1 MYLKRLDLYGFKSF
15 ASRTSFDF
23 GQGITAIVGPNG
35 SGKSN
40 IADAL
45 RWVLGEQSNKLI
57 RAKKMEDVIYTGS
70 SKRSRSDRV
79 EVTLTLDNSD
89 GWLPI
94 DDDEVSIRRRGSRS
108 GDSVYYLNGK
118 QAKLRDIHILLAT
131 ASVSQNS
138 YAIIGQGLVESVLSL
153 RPEDRREMIEE
164 AADIQRYRLKIEE
177 AEDRLKSTHENV
189 QRVKLLIKEIAP
201 RLQQLERQASRAGE
215 HARLSLRLRQSLQ
228 AHYEGRWR
236 HAQESLTVAR
246 AGHDQ
251 AQAEF
256 TQSRVNLETLQR
268 ELDGLTKQL
277 DESRQAAAAARQDQ
291 ERLSEAVR
299 EIERRLAVATER
311 RTILQARRDELTAEL
326 AAAEEERERA
336 ATVVT
341 SEDSERERLAAEVEA
356 ARKVVAE
363 RQGEL
368 TAAEQ
373 ELRESHVQAADV
385 DAKAHRMQAAAAEMK
400 VRINRLVEAGAA
412 LGKEASGLHTRRKS
426 LVTQMADL
434 VRVLRSLRTQDAQF
448 LAENSET
455 GARRETLE
463 AQVRELRNELGELEA
478 AQYSRR
484 GKLEGLEARLEVLR
498 EAQKQAGAEPDEE
511 VAIQGAIGTI
521 FDGLRVPRGLEDA
534 IAAVLQDHL
543 EGFVFERQTDA
554 IGAIEDHVAQN
565 GARALAIPIDAV
577 KQVYPLTLLKEKGV
591 LGVAANLV
599 KYPARYEKVMNTL
612 LGRVIVVQDIETAE
626 RLLKRR
632 LGTIVTVD
640 GVVFDQSG
648 VISGGRLVEARGFV
662 IEFERDVEALPKE
675 IERINK
681 AVATTEAEAAAVREK
696 LRSAEAALSAL
707 SGEGDQ
713 TLDKRVQLQDSV
725 AARQEKLAQLR
736 GEMRS
741 LMATV
746 ANARTQQDSYR
757 DQAATLEEERQ
768 SLIEEAKEA
777 ALTAKALG
785 RADAIFADRR
795 KALNKSADEAADAL
809 GRVDAELRSLKVQR
823 ENAEAA
829 LARIEAQASA
839 KGVQLQG
846 IEMELVTLEES
857 IARDEK
863 ELKGEQAELEKVLEG
878 VPGQEGTHHL
888 EARERDLHSQVLS
901 GQSRLFEAE
910 RRTLETEAEVRKWET
925 EAETLKVRIGEDGLV
940 LTKDGEVRPDNAAA
954 DVQLPAWL
962 TEAEGEEEG
971 KGQRPP
977 LAGGQDVE
985 PDALAREIEGLRSQ
999 IRQLGPV
1006 NVEAL
1011 GDYESLRER
1020 HDFLAGQVEDL
1031 QGAEESLKRA
1041 IKELTA
1047 LMRRKLETTFE
1058 AVAKGFESYFKTFF
1072 GGGHARLRLTDPKHP
1087 MESGVDIEARPP
1099 GKRTKSLSQLS
1110 GGEKALTSV
1119 SLLFALLQANPSP
1132 FCVLDEVD
1140 AMLDEA
1146 NVDRF
1151 ASAIHDISQRTQFI
1165 VITHNRRT
1173 IEVSDSIYG
1182 ISMAPDAASRVLS
1195 MRLGDVP
1202 LDAVEQPGSQN

>member
-15 ASRTSFDF
+15 ASRTNFDF

-70 SKRSRSDRV
+70 SKRARSDKV

-94 DDDEVSIRRRGSRS
+94 DDEEVSIKRRGSRS

-201 RLQQLERQASRAGE
+201 RLQQLERQATRAGE

-228 AHYEGRWR
+228 AHYEERWR

-268 ELDGLTKQL
+268 ELDDLTKQL
-277 DESRQAAAAARQDQ
+277 DDSRQAAAAARQDQ

-400 VRINRLVEAGAA
+400 VRINRLREAGAA
-412 LGKEASGLHTRRKS
+412 LGKEAYGLDTRRKS
-426 LVTQMADL
+426 LATQMADL

-463 AQVRELRNELGELEA
+463 AEVRTLRNELGELEA
-478 AQYSRR
+478 AQYARR
-484 GKLEGLEARLEVLR
+484 GKLEGMEARLEVLR
-498 EAQKQAGAEPDEE
+498 EAQKQAGAEPAEE
-511 VAIQGAIGTI
+511 VTIQGAIGTI

-565 GARALAIPIDAV
+565 GSRALAIPIDAV

-681 AVATTEAEAAAVREK
+681 AVATAEAETTAVREK

-746 ANARTQQDSYR
+746 ANARTQQASYD

-768 SLIEEAKEA
+768 GLLEEAKEA
-777 ALTAKALG
+777 AATAKTLG
-785 RADAIFADRR
+785 RADEIFADRR
-795 KALNKSADEAADAL
+795 KALNSSVDEAVEAL

-863 ELKGEQAELEKVLEG
+863 ELKGEQAELEKLLEG
-878 VPGQEGTHHL
+878 LPGQEGTHHL

-925 EAETLKVRIGEDGLV
+925 ETETLKERIAEDGLV
-940 LTKDGEVRPDNAAA
+940 LSKDGEVRPDNAAT

-1020 HDFLAGQVEDL
+1020 HDFLAGQVADL

-1047 LMRRKLETTFE
+1047 LMRRKLEMTFE
-1058 AVAKGFESYFKTFF
+1058 EVAKGFESYFKTFF

-1087 MESGVDIEARPP
+1087 MDSGVDIEARPP

-1146 NVDRF
+1146 NVGRF

-1195 MRLGDVP
+1195 MRLADVP

>member
-1 MYLKRLDLYGFKSF
+1 VYLKRLDLYGFKSF
-15 ASRTSFDF
+15 ASRTTFDF

-40 IADAL
+40 IADAM
-45 RWVLGEQSNKLI
+45 RWVLGGHSNKLI
-57 RAKKMEDVIYTGS
+57 RAKKMEDVIYSGS
-70 SKRSRSDRV
+70 SKRSRADKA

-94 DDDEVSIRRRGSRS
+94 DDEEVSITRRGSRS
-108 GDSVYYLNGK
+108 GDSDYYLNGK
-118 QAKLRDIHILLAT
+118 KAKLRDIHVLLAT
-131 ASVSQNS
+131 ASVSQSS

-153 RPEDRREMIEE
+153 RPEEHREMIEE

-177 AEDRLKSTHENV
+177 AEDRLKSAHENI
-189 QRVKLLIKEIAP
+189 QRVKLLVKEIAP
-201 RLQQLERQASRAGE
+201 RLQQLERQATRAGE

-228 AHYEGRWR
+228 AHYEQRWR
-236 HAQESLTVAR
+236 HAQESLVVAR

-256 TQSRVNLETLQR
+256 TQSRVGLETLQR
-268 ELDGLTKQL
+268 ELDDLTKQL
-277 DESRQAAAAARQDQ
+277 DESRRAAAAAFEDK
-291 ERLSEAVR
+291 ERLSEAVL
-299 EIERRLAVATER
+299 EIERRWAVATER
-311 RTILQARRDELTAEL
+311 RTILQTRQEELSEEL
-326 AAAEEERERA
+326 AAAEAERERA
-336 ATVVT
+336 TTVVT
-341 SEDSERERLAAEVEA
+341 SEDSERERLEEEVEA

-385 DAKAHRMQAAAAEMK
+385 DAKAHRLQTAAAEMK
-400 VRINRLVEAGAA
+400 VRINRLAEAGTA
-412 LGKEASGLHTRRKS
+412 LGKEASSFDTRRKS
-426 LVTQMADL
+426 LVTQMAEL
-434 VRVLRSLRTQDAQF
+434 VRVLRSLRTQDVQF

-455 GARRETLE
+455 GARREKLE
-463 AQVRELRNELGELEA
+463 ADVRELREELAEA
-478 AQYSRR
+478 EEAQHGRR
-484 GKLEGLEARLEVLR
+484 GKLEGLEARLEVLS
-498 EAQKQAGAEPDEE
+498 EAKKQAAAEPTEE
-511 VAIQGAIGTI
+511 VAIEGAVGTI

-534 IAAVLQDHL
+534 IAAVLQEHL
-543 EGFVFERQTDA
+543 DAFVFERQVDA
-554 IGAIEDHVAQN
+554 IAAIEDLVAQN

-599 KYPARYEKVMNTL
+599 KYPPRYEKVMNTL
-612 LGRVIVVQDIETAE
+612 LGRVIIVQDIETAE

-648 VISGGRLVEARGFV
+648 VISGGRHVEARGFV
-662 IEFERDVEALPKE
+662 IEYERDVAALPKE
-675 IERINK
+675 IERITK
-681 AVATTEAEAAAVREK
+681 TIETTEAETEGIREK

-707 SGEGDQ
+707 SGEVDQ
-713 TLDKRVQLQDSV
+713 TLGKRVQLQDSV
-725 AARQEKLAQLR
+725 AGRQEKLAQLR

-746 ANARTQQDSYR
+746 VNAREQQASYR

-768 SLIEEAKEA
+768 GLIEEAKEA
-777 ALTAKALG
+777 AATAKTLG

-795 KALNKSADEAADAL
+795 KTLNKSVNEAADAL

-829 LARIEAQASA
+829 LARVEAQASA
-839 KGVQLQG
+839 KGVQLRG
-846 IEMELVTLEES
+846 IEMELTTLNES

-863 ELKGEQAELEKVLEG
+863 ELEGARAELEKMLEG
-878 VPGQEGTHHL
+878 IPGQEGTHHL

-901 GQSRLFEAE
+901 SQSRLFDAE
-910 RRTLETEAEVRKWET
+910 RRTLGTEAEVRKWET
-925 EAETLKVRIGEDGLV
+925 EAEVLRTRIAEDGLV
-940 LTKDGEVRPDNAAA
+940 LTKGGDVRPEKATA

-962 TEAEGEEEG
+962 AEAEGGEEG

-977 LAGGQDVE
+977 LAGGQHVE

-999 IRQLGPV
+999 IRALGPV

-1031 QGAEESLKRA
+1031 RGAEESLKRA
-1041 IKELTA
+1041 ITELTA
-1047 LMRRKLETTFE
+1047 LMRRKLEATFE
-1058 AVAKGFESYFKTFF
+1058 EVAKGFESYFKMFF

-1087 MESGVDIEARPP
+1087 MDSGVDIEARPP

-1110 GGEKALTSV
+1110 GGERALTSV

-1151 ASAIHDISQRTQFI
+1151 ASAIHDIAQRTQFI

-1202 LDAVEQPGSQN
+1202 LDAVKQPGSQN

>member
-15 ASRTSFDF
+15 ASRTTFDF

-45 RWVLGEQSNKLI
+45 RWVLGGQSNKLI
-57 RAKKMEDVIYTGS
+57 RAKKMEDVIFTGS
-70 SKRSRSDRV
+70 SKRSRAEKA

-94 DDDEVSIRRRGSRS
+94 DSEEVSIRRRGSRS
-108 GDSVYYLNGK
+108 GDSDYYLNGK
-118 QAKLRDIHILLAT
+118 KAKLRDIHLLMAT

-138 YAIIGQGLVESVLSL
+138 YAIIGQGLVESVLNL
-153 RPEDRREMIEE
+153 RPEERREMIEE

-177 AEDRLKSTHENV
+177 AENRLKSAHENI

-201 RLQQLERQASRAGE
+201 RLQQLERQASRAGDY
-215 HARLSLRLRQSLQ
+215 ARLSQQLRQSLQ
-228 AHYEGRWR
+228 THYEQRWR
-236 HAQESLTVAR
+236 HAEESLTVAR
-246 AGHDQ
+246 AGNDQ

-256 TQSRVNLETLQR
+256 TQSRVGLETLQK
-268 ELDGLTKQL
+268 ELDDLTKQL
-277 DESRQAAAAARQDQ
+277 DVSRTLAAAALEEK
-291 ERLSEAVR
+291 ERLSEAVL
-299 EIERRLAVATER
+299 EVERRQAVATER
-311 RTILQARRDELTAEL
+311 RTILQARQEELGEELTA
-326 AAAEEERERA
+326 AEAERERA
-336 ATVVT
+336 TTFVT
-341 SEDSERERLAAEVEA
+341 SEDSERERLEQGVAE
-356 ARKVVAE
+356 ARKVLAE
-363 RQGEL
+363 KQGEL
-368 TAAEQ
+368 TTAEQ

-385 DAKAHRMQAAAAEMK
+385 DAKAHRLQAAAAEMK
-400 VRINRLVEAGAA
+400 VRINRLSDAGRA
-412 LGKEASGLHTRRKS
+412 LGKEASSLDTRRKS
-426 LVTQMADL
+426 LVTQMAEL
-434 VRVLRSLRTQDAQF
+434 VRVLRSLRTQDEQF

-455 GARRETLE
+455 GARRQKLETEVRGLRE
-463 AQVRELRNELGELEA
+463 SLAAVETAQNG
-478 AQYSRR
+478 RR
-484 GKLEGLEARLEVLR
+484 GKLEGLEARLTVLS
-498 EAQKQAGAEPDEE
+498 EAQKQAAAEPTEE
-511 VAIQGAIGTI
+511 VIIEGAVGTI

-534 IAAVLQDHL
+534 IAAVLQEHL
-543 EGFVFERQTDA
+543 EAFVFERQVDA
-554 IGAIEDHVAQN
+554 IAAIEGVMAQN
-565 GARALAIPIDAV
+565 GPRALTIPIDAV
-577 KQVYPLTLLKEKGV
+577 KQIYPLTLLKEKGV

-599 KYPARYEKVMNTL
+599 KFPARYEKVMNTL
-612 LGRVIVVQDIETAE
+612 LGRVIVVQNIETAE

-648 VISGGRLVEARGFV
+648 VISGGRHVEARGFV
-662 IEFERDVEALPKE
+662 IEFERDVAALPKE
-675 IERINK
+675 IERITK
-681 AVATTEAEAAAVREK
+681 TIETAEAEAEGIREK
-696 LRSAEAALSAL
+696 LQSAEGALSVL

-746 ANARTQQDSYR
+746 ANARAQQASYR
-757 DQAATLEEERQ
+757 DQAGTLEEERE
-768 SLIEEAKEA
+768 SLIVEAKEA
-777 ALTAKALG
+777 AATAKTLD
-785 RADAIFADRR
+785 RADAMFADRR
-795 KALNKSADEAADAL
+795 KAFDKSVNEAADGL

-829 LARIEAQASA
+829 LARVEAQASA
-839 KGVQLQG
+839 KGVQLRG
-846 IEMELVTLEES
+846 IEMEVSTLDES
-857 IARDEK
+857 IGRDEK
-863 ELKGEQAELEKVLEG
+863 VLKSSRAELEKVMEG
-878 VPGQEGTHHL
+878 IPGQEGTHHL

-901 GQSRLFEAE
+901 SQSHLFDAE
-910 RRTLETEAEVRKWET
+910 RRTLEAEAEVRKWET
-925 EAETLKVRIGEDGLV
+925 ETEVLRTRITEDGLV
-940 LTKDGEVRPDNAAA
+940 LTKDGEVRPDKATAELK
-954 DVQLPAWL
+954 LPSWL
-962 TEAEGEEEG
+962 AEAEGGDQGESR
-971 KGQRPP
+971 RPP
-977 LAGGQDVE
+977 LAGGQHVD
-985 PDALAREIEGLRSQ
+985 PDSLAREIDGLRSQ
-999 IRQLGPV
+999 IRALGPV

-1031 QGAEESLKRA
+1031 KGAEESLRRA

-1047 LMRRKLETTFE
+1047 LMRRKLESTFKE
-1058 AVAKGFESYFKTFF
+1058 VAKGFESNFKMFF
-1072 GGGHARLRLTDPKHP
+1072 GGGHAKLRLSDPRHP
-1087 MESGVDIEARPP
+1087 MDSGVDIEARPP

-1140 AMLDEA
+1140 AMLDDA

-1151 ASAIHDISQRTQFI
+1151 AAAIHDIAQRTQFI

-1195 MRLGDVP
+1195 MRLADVP
-1202 LDAVEQPGSQN
+1202 LDAVKQTGAQN

>member
-15 ASRTSFDF
+15 ASRTTFDF

-45 RWVLGEQSNKLI
+45 RWVLGGQSNKLI
-57 RAKKMEDVIYTGS
+57 RAKKMEDVIFTGS
-70 SKRSRSDRV
+70 SKRSRADKA

-94 DDDEVSIRRRGSRS
+94 DDEEVSIKRRGSRS
-108 GDSVYYLNGK
+108 GDSDYYLNGK
-118 QAKLRDIHILLAT
+118 KAKLRDIHALLAT
-131 ASVSQNS
+131 ASVNQSS

-153 RPEDRREMIEE
+153 RPEERREMIEE

-177 AEDRLKSTHENV
+177 AEDRLKSTHENI
-189 QRVKLLIKEIAP
+189 QRVKLLVKEIAP

-215 HARLSLRLRQSLQ
+215 HAQLSMRLTQSLQ
-228 AHYEGRWR
+228 AHYEQRWR

-256 TQSRVNLETLQR
+256 TQSRVGLETLQR
-268 ELDGLTKQL
+268 ELDDLTKQL
-277 DESRQAAAAARQDQ
+277 DESRTAAAAALQDK
-291 ERLSEAVR
+291 ERLSEAVL
-299 EIERRLAVATER
+299 EVERRQAVATER
-311 RTILQARRDELTAEL
+311 RAILQTRREELGEEL
-326 AAAEEERERA
+326 AAAEIERERA
-336 ATVVT
+336 TTIVT
-341 SEDSERERLAAEVEA
+341 SEDSERERLDREVEA
-356 ARKVVAE
+356 ARKVLAE

-368 TAAEQ
+368 TTAEQ
-373 ELRESHVQAADV
+373 ELREAHVQAADV
-385 DAKAHRMQAAAAEMK
+385 DAKAHRLQAAAAEMK
-400 VRINRLVEAGAA
+400 VRINRLAEAGAA
-412 LGKEASGLHTRRKS
+412 LGKEASGLDTRRKS
-426 LVTQMADL
+426 LVTQMAEL
-434 VRVLRSLRTQDAQF
+434 VRVVRSLRTQDVLF

-455 GARRETLE
+455 GARRQKLE
-463 AQVRELRNELGELEA
+463 ADVRELREGLAEVETEQHG
-478 AQYSRR
+478 RR
-484 GKLEGLEARLEVLR
+484 GKLEGLEARLAVLS
-498 EAQKQAGAEPDEE
+498 EAQKQAAVEPTEE
-511 VAIQGAIGTI
+511 VAIEGAVGTI

-534 IAAVLQDHL
+534 IAAVLQEHL
-543 EGFVFERQTDA
+543 EAFVFERQVDA
-554 IGAIEDHVAQN
+554 IAAIEDLVAQN

-577 KQVYPLTLLKEKGV
+577 KHVYPLTLLKEKGV

-599 KYPARYEKVMNTL
+599 KFPPSYEKVMNTL
-612 LGRVIVVQDIETAE
+612 LGRVIVVQDVETAE

-648 VISGGRLVEARGFV
+648 VISGGRQVEARGFV
-662 IEFERDVEALPKE
+662 IEYERDVAALPKE
-675 IERINK
+675 IERITK
-681 AVATTEAEAAAVREK
+681 TIETTEAEAEGIREK
-696 LRSAEAALSAL
+696 MRSAEAALSAL
-707 SGEGDQ
+707 SGEVDQ
-713 TLDKRVQLQDSV
+713 TLDRRVQLQDSV

-746 ANARTQQDSYR
+746 ANAREQQASYGG
-757 DQAATLEEERQ
+757 QAATLEEERQ
-768 SLIEEAKEA
+768 GLIAEAKEA
-777 ALTAKALG
+777 VATAKTLG

-795 KALNKSADEAADAL
+795 KALNKSVNEAADAL

-829 LARIEAQASA
+829 LARVEAQASA
-839 KGVQLQG
+839 KGVQLRG
-846 IEMELVTLEES
+846 IEMELTTLNES
-857 IARDEK
+857 IGRDEK
-863 ELKGEQAELEKVLEG
+863 ELGGARAELEKVLEG
-878 VPGQEGTHHL
+878 IPGREGTHHL

-901 GQSRLFEAE
+901 SQSRLFDAE
-910 RRTLETEAEVRKWET
+910 RLTLETEADVRKWET
-925 EAETLKVRIGEDGLV
+925 EAEVLRARITEDGLV
-940 LTKDGEVRPDNAAA
+940 LTKDGDVKPDKATA
-954 DVQLPAWL
+954 DLQLPSWL
-962 TEAEGEEEG
+962 TEAEGGDER
-971 KGQRPP
+971 KGERPP
-977 LAGGQDVE
+977 LAGGQHVE
-985 PDALAREIEGLRSQ
+985 PDALAKEIEGLRSQ
-999 IRQLGPV
+999 IRALGPV

-1031 QGAEESLKRA
+1031 RGAEESLKRA
-1041 IKELTA
+1041 IRELTA
-1047 LMRRKLETTFE
+1047 LMRRKLEATFKE
-1058 AVAKGFESYFKTFF
+1058 VAKGFESYFKMFF
-1072 GGGHARLRLTDPKHP
+1072 GGGHAKLRLSDPKHP
-1087 MESGVDIEARPP
+1087 MDSGVDIEARPP

-1140 AMLDEA
+1140 AMLDDA

-1151 ASAIHDISQRTQFI
+1151 ASAIRDISQRTQFI

-1202 LDAVEQPGSQN
+1202 LDAVKQPGSQN

>member
-15 ASRTSFDF
+15 ASRTTFDF

-45 RWVLGEQSNKLI
+45 RWVLGGQSNKLI
-57 RAKKMEDVIYTGS
+57 RAKKMEDVIFTGS
-70 SKRSRSDRV
+70 SKRSRSDKA

-94 DDDEVSIRRRGSRS
+94 DSEEVSIRRRGSRS
-108 GDSVYYLNGK
+108 GDSDYYLNGK
-118 QAKLRDIHILLAT
+118 KAKLRDIHVLLAT
-131 ASVSQNS
+131 ASVSQSS

-153 RPEDRREMIEE
+153 RPEERREMIEE
-164 AADIQRYRLKIEE
+164 AADIQRYRLKIGE
-177 AEDRLKSTHENV
+177 AEDRLKSAHENI

-201 RLQQLERQASRAGE
+201 RLQQLERQATRAEE
-215 HARLSLRLRQSLQ
+215 HARLSLRLSQSLQ
-228 AHYEGRWR
+228 VHYEQRWR
-236 HAQESLTVAR
+236 HAEESLTVAR

-256 TQSRVNLETLQR
+256 TQSRVGLETLQK
-268 ELDGLTKQL
+268 ELDDLTKQL
-277 DESRQAAAAARQDQ
+277 DESRKAASAALQDK
-291 ERLSEAVR
+291 ERLSEAVLEVESR
-299 EIERRLAVATER
+299 QTIAIER
-311 RTILQARRDELTAEL
+311 RTILQARQEELGEEL
-326 AAAEEERERA
+326 AGAEAERERA
-336 ATVVT
+336 TTFVA
-341 SEDSERERLAAEVEA
+341 SEDSERERLEREVAA
-356 ARKVVAE
+356 ARKVLAE

-368 TAAEQ
+368 TTAEQ
-373 ELRESHVQAADV
+373 ELRDSHVQAADV
-385 DAKAHRMQAAAAEMK
+385 DAKAHRLQAAAAEMK
-400 VRINRLVEAGAA
+400 VRINRLAEAGRA
-412 LGKEASGLHTRRKS
+412 LGKEASGLDTRRKS
-426 LVTQMADL
+426 LVTQMGEL

-455 GARRETLE
+455 GARRQKLD
-463 AQVRELRNELGELEA
+463 AGVRELREALAEVEA
-478 AQYSRR
+478 AQHARR
-484 GKLEGLEARLEVLR
+484 GKLEGLEARLAVLSA
-498 EAQKQAGAEPDEE
+498 AQKQAAAEPTEE
-511 VAIQGAIGTI
+511 VMIEGAVGTI

-534 IAAVLQDHL
+534 IAAVLQEHL
-543 EGFVFERQTDA
+543 EAFVFERQADA
-554 IGAIEDHVAQN
+554 IAAIEGLMAQN
-565 GARALAIPIDAV
+565 GARALTIPIDAV

-599 KYPARYEKVMNTL
+599 KFPARYEKVMNTL
-612 LGRVIVVQDIETAE
+612 LGRVIVVQDIPTAE

-648 VISGGRLVEARGFV
+648 VISGGRHVEARGLV
-662 IEFERDVEALPKE
+662 IEYERDVAALPKE
-675 IERINK
+675 IERITK
-681 AVATTEAEAAAVREK
+681 TVETTEAEAEGIREK
-696 LRSAEAALSAL
+696 LRAAEGALTEL
-707 SGEGDQ
+707 SSEGDQ

-725 AARQEKLAQLR
+725 AGRQEKLAQLR

-746 ANARTQQDSYR
+746 ANAREQQASYR
-757 DQAATLEEERQ
+757 AQAETLEEERQ
-768 SLIEEAKEA
+768 ALIDEAKEA
-777 ALTAKALG
+777 AATAKTLG

-795 KALNKSADEAADAL
+795 KAFNKNVNEAADAL
-809 GRVDAELRSLKVQR
+809 GHVDAELRSLRMQR

-829 LARIEAQASA
+829 LARVEAQASA
-839 KGVQLQG
+839 KGVQLSG
-846 IEMELVTLEES
+846 IEMEVSTLDES

-863 ELKGEQAELEKVLEG
+863 ELKSARAELEKLLEG
-878 VPGQEGTHHL
+878 LPSREGTHHL
-888 EARERDLHSQVLS
+888 EARERDLNSQVLS
-901 GQSRLFEAE
+901 SQSRLFDAE
-910 RRTLETEAEVRKWET
+910 RRTLEAEAEVRKWET
-925 EAETLKVRIGEDGLV
+925 ETEVLRTRIAEDGLV
-940 LTKDGEVRPDNAAA
+940 LTKDGEVRPDKATA
-954 DVQLPAWL
+954 DVQLPSWMA
-962 TEAEGEEEG
+962 EAEGEDTGEG
-971 KGQRPP
+971 RRPP
-977 LAGGQDVE
+977 LAGGQHVE
-985 PDALAREIEGLRSQ
+985 PDALAKEIEGLRSQ
-999 IRQLGPV
+999 IRALGPV

-1031 QGAEESLKRA
+1031 AGAEQSLKRA
-1041 IKELTA
+1041 ITELTA
-1047 LMRRKLETTFE
+1047 LMQRKLETTFKE
-1058 AVAKGFESYFKTFF
+1058 VAKGFESYFKMFF

-1087 MESGVDIEARPP
+1087 MDSGVDIEARPP

-1195 MRLGDVP
+1195 MRLADVP
-1202 LDAVEQPGSQN
+1202 VEAVKKPGSQN

>member
-15 ASRTSFDF
+15 ASRTTFDF

-45 RWVLGEQSNKLI
+45 RWVLGGHSNKLI
-57 RAKKMEDVIYTGS
+57 RAKKMEDVIYAGS
-70 SKRSRSDRV
+70 SKRSRADKA

-94 DDDEVSIRRRGSRS
+94 DEEEVSIKRRGSRS
-108 GDSVYYLNGK
+108 GDSDYYLNGK
-118 QAKLRDIHILLAT
+118 KAKLRDIHVLLAT

-153 RPEDRREMIEE
+153 RPEERREMIEE

-177 AEDRLKSTHENV
+177 AEDRLKSAHENI
-189 QRVKLLIKEIAP
+189 QRVKLLVKEIAP
-201 RLQQLERQASRAGE
+201 RLQQLERQATRAGE

-228 AHYEGRWR
+228 AHYEQRWR

-256 TQSRVNLETLQR
+256 TQSRVGLETLQR
-268 ELDGLTKQL
+268 ELDDLTKQL
-277 DESRQAAAAARQDQ
+277 DESRRAAADALQDK
-291 ERLSEAVR
+291 ERLSEAVLD
-299 EIERRLAVATER
+299 IERRRAVATER
-311 RTILQARRDELTAEL
+311 RTILQTRQEELSEEL
-326 AAAEEERERA
+326 VAAEAERER
-336 ATVVT
+336 TTTIVT
-341 SEDSERERLAAEVEA
+341 SEDSERERLEREVEA

-373 ELRESHVQAADV
+373 ELRDSHVQAADV
-385 DAKAHRMQAAAAEMK
+385 DAKAHRLQTAAAEMK
-400 VRINRLVEAGAA
+400 VRINRLAEAGAA
-412 LGKEASGLHTRRKS
+412 LGKEASGLNKRRKS

-434 VRVLRSLRTQDAQF
+434 VRVLRSLRTQDVQF

-455 GARRETLE
+455 GARREKLD
-463 AQVRELRNELGELEA
+463 ANVRELRKELAEIEG
-478 AQYSRR
+478 AQHGRR
-484 GKLEGLEARLEVLR
+484 GKLEGLEARLEVLT
-498 EAQKQAGAEPDEE
+498 EAKKQAAAEPTEE
-511 VAIQGAIGTI
+511 VAIEGAVGTI

-534 IAAVLQDHL
+534 IAAVLQEHL
-543 EGFVFERQTDA
+543 EAFVFERQVDA
-554 IGAIEDHVAQN
+554 IAAIEDLMAQN

-599 KYPARYEKVMNTL
+599 KFPPRYEKVMNTL

-648 VISGGRLVEARGFV
+648 VISGGRHVEARGFV
-662 IEFERDVEALPKE
+662 IEYERDVAALPKE
-675 IERINK
+675 IERITK
-681 AVATTEAEAAAVREK
+681 TIETTEAEAEGIREK
-696 LRSAEAALSAL
+696 LRSAEVALSAL
-707 SGEGDQ
+707 SGEVDQ

-725 AARQEKLAQLR
+725 AGRQEKLAQLR

-746 ANARTQQDSYR
+746 VNAREQQASYR
-757 DQAATLEEERQ
+757 AQAATLEEERQ
-768 SLIEEAKEA
+768 GLIEEAKEA
-777 ALTAKALG
+777 SATAKTLG

-795 KALNKSADEAADAL
+795 KALNKSVNEAADVL

-829 LARIEAQASA
+829 LARVEAQASA
-839 KGVQLQG
+839 KGVQLRG
-846 IEMELVTLEES
+846 IEMELSTLNES

-863 ELKGEQAELEKVLEG
+863 ELKGARGELEKVLEG
-878 VPGQEGTHHL
+878 IPGQEGTRHL

-901 GQSRLFEAE
+901 SQSRLFDAE

-925 EAETLKVRIGEDGLV
+925 EVETLRTRIAEDGLV
-940 LTKDGEVRPDNAAA
+940 LTKDGDVRPDKATA
-954 DVQLPAWL
+954 DVQLPSWL
-962 TEAEGEEEG
+962 AEDEGGDEG

-977 LAGGQDVE
+977 LAGGQRVE

-999 IRQLGPV
+999 IRALGPV

-1031 QGAEESLKRA
+1031 RGAEESLKRA
-1041 IKELTA
+1041 ISELTA
-1047 LMRRKLETTFE
+1047 LMRRKLEATFE
-1058 AVAKGFESYFKTFF
+1058 EVAKGFESYFKMFF

-1087 MESGVDIEARPP
+1087 MDSGVDIEARPP

-1151 ASAIHDISQRTQFI
+1151 ATAIHDIAQRTQFI

-1202 LDAVEQPGSQN
+1202 LDAIKQPGSQN

>member
-15 ASRTSFDF
+15 ASRTTFDF

-45 RWVLGEQSNKLI
+45 RWVLGGQSNKLI
-57 RAKKMEDVIYTGS
+57 RAKKMEDVIFTGS
-70 SKRSRSDRV
+70 SKRSRAEKA

-94 DDDEVSIRRRGSRS
+94 DSEEVSIRRRGSRS
-108 GDSVYYLNGK
+108 GDSDYYLNGK
-118 QAKLRDIHILLAT
+118 KVKLRDIHLLMAT

-138 YAIIGQGLVESVLSL
+138 YAIIGQGLVESVLNL
-153 RPEDRREMIEE
+153 RPEERREMIEE
-164 AADIQRYRLKIEE
+164 AADIQRYRLKIQE
-177 AEDRLKSTHENV
+177 AEDRLKSTHENIE
-189 QRVKLLIKEIAP
+189 RVKLLVKEIAP
-201 RLQQLERQASRAGE
+201 RLQQLERQATRAGE
-215 HARLSLRLRQSLQ
+215 HASLSLRLSQSLQ
-228 AHYEGRWR
+228 AHYEQRWS
-236 HAQESLTVAR
+236 HAEESLTVAR

-268 ELDGLTKQL
+268 ELDDLTKQL
-277 DESRQAAAAARQDQ
+277 DESRTAAAAALEDK
-291 ERLSEAVR
+291 ERLSEAVL
-299 EIERRLAVATER
+299 EVERRQAVAIER
-311 RTILQARRDELTAEL
+311 RTILQTRQEELGEEL
-326 AAAEEERERA
+326 AAVEAERERA
-336 ATVVT
+336 TTVVT
-341 SEDSERERLAAEVEA
+341 SEDSERERLEREVEA
-356 ARKVVAE
+356 ARKDLAE

-368 TAAEQ
+368 TGAEK

-385 DAKAHRMQAAAAEMK
+385 DAKAHRLQTAAAEMK
-400 VRINRLVEAGAA
+400 VRINRLGEAGRA
-412 LGKEASGLHTRRKS
+412 LGKEVSSLDTRRKS
-426 LVTQMADL
+426 LVTQMAEL
-434 VRVLRSLRTQDAQF
+434 VRVLRSLRAQDVQF

-455 GARRETLE
+455 GARRQKLE
-463 AQVRELRNELGELEA
+463 AEVRELREGLAEVET
-478 AQYSRR
+478 AQHGRR
-484 GKLEGLEARLEVLR
+484 GKLEGLEARLTVLS
-498 EAQKQAGAEPDEE
+498 EAQKQAAAEPTEE
-511 VAIQGAIGTI
+511 VIIQGAVGTI

-534 IAAVLQDHL
+534 IAAVLQEHL
-543 EGFVFERQTDA
+543 EAFVFERQADA
-554 IGAIEDHVAQN
+554 IAAIEELMARN
-565 GARALAIPIDAV
+565 GPRALTIPIDAV

-599 KYPARYEKVMNTL
+599 KFPPRYEKVMNTL
-612 LGRVIVVQDIETAE
+612 LGRVIVVQDIQTAE

-648 VISGGRLVEARGFV
+648 VISGGRHVEARGFV
-662 IEFERDVEALPKE
+662 IEYERDVAALPKE
-675 IERINK
+675 IERITK
-681 AVATTEAEAAAVREK
+681 TIETTEAEAEGIREK
-696 LRSAEAALSAL
+696 LRSAEGALREL
-707 SGEGDQ
+707 SSESDQ

-746 ANARTQQDSYR
+746 ANALEQQASYR
-757 DQAATLEEERQ
+757 AQAATVEEERQ
-768 SLIEEAKEA
+768 GLIGEANEA
-777 ALTAKALG
+777 AATAKTLD

-795 KALNKSADEAADAL
+795 KALNKKVNEAADAL

-829 LARIEAQASA
+829 LARVEAQASA
-839 KGVQLQG
+839 KGVQLRG
-846 IEMELVTLEES
+846 IEMEVSTLDES
-857 IARDEK
+857 ITRDEN
-863 ELKGEQAELEKVLEG
+863 ELKGARVELEKVLEAI
-878 VPGQEGTHHL
+878 PSQEGTHHL

-901 GQSRLFEAE
+901 SQSRLFDAE
-910 RRTLETEAEVRKWET
+910 RRTLEAEAEVRQWET
-925 EAETLKVRIGEDGLV
+925 ETEVLRTRIAEDGLV
-940 LTKDGEVRPDNAAA
+940 LTKDGDVRPDKAIA
-954 DVQLPAWL
+954 DVQLPSWL
-962 TEAEGEEEG
+962 AEAEGGG
-971 KGQRPP
+971 KGESQRPP
-977 LAGGQDVE
+977 LAGGQHVE
-985 PDALAREIEGLRSQ
+985 PDALAKEIEGLRSQ
-999 IRQLGPV
+999 IRALGPV

-1031 QGAEESLKRA
+1031 RGAEESLKRA

-1047 LMRRKLETTFE
+1047 LMRRKLETTFKE
-1058 AVAKGFESYFKTFF
+1058 VAKGFEANFKMFF
-1072 GGGHARLRLTDPKHP
+1072 GGGHAKLLLTDPKHP
-1087 MESGVDIEARPP
+1087 MDSGVDIEARPP

-1151 ASAIHDISQRTQFI
+1151 ANAIRDISERTQFI

-1182 ISMAPDAASRVLS
+1182 ISMAPDSASRVLS

-1202 LDAVEQPGSQN
+1202 LDAVKQSASQN

>member
-15 ASRTSFDF
+15 ASRTTFDF
-23 GQGITAIVGPNG
+23 GLGITAIVGPNG

-45 RWVLGEQSNKLI
+45 RWVLGGQSNKLI

-70 SKRSRSDRV
+70 SKRARADKV

-89 GWLPI
+89 GWLPT
-94 DDDEVSIRRRGSRS
+94 DDEEVSIKRRGSRS
-108 GDSVYYLNGK
+108 GDSDYYLNGK
-118 QAKLRDIHILLAT
+118 KAKLRDIHVLLAT

-164 AADIQRYRLKIEE
+164 AADIQRYRLKIDE

-201 RLQQLERQASRAGE
+201 RLQQLERQATRAGE
-215 HARLSLRLRQSLQ
+215 HTRLSLRLRQSLQ
-228 AHYEGRWR
+228 AHYEGRWN
-236 HAQESLTVAR
+236 HAQESLTASR

-256 TQSRVNLETLQR
+256 TQSRVLLETLQKDL
-268 ELDGLTKQL
+268 EDLTKQL
-277 DESRQAAAAARQDQ
+277 DESRKAASAAIEDK
-291 ERLSEAVR
+291 ERLTEAVL
-299 EIERRLAVATER
+299 EIERRLAVGTER
-311 RTILQARRDELTAEL
+311 RTILQTRQEELSEELTA
-326 AAAEEERERA
+326 AESERERS
-336 ATVVT
+336 TKVVT
-341 SEDSERERLAAEVEA
+341 SEDSERERLEGEVAA

-368 TAAEQ
+368 TTAEQ
-373 ELRESHVQAADV
+373 ELRESYVQAADV
-385 DAKAHRMQAAAAEMK
+385 DAKAHRLQAAAAEMK
-400 VRINRLVEAGAA
+400 VRIKRLAEAATA
-412 LGKEASGLHTRRKS
+412 LGKEASGLDTRRKS
-426 LVTQMADL
+426 LVAQMAEL
-434 VRVLRSLRTQDAQF
+434 VRVLRSLRTQDVQF

-455 GARRETLE
+455 GARREKL
-463 AQVRELRNELGELEA
+463 AADVRELRDELAQVDA
-478 AQYSRR
+478 AQHGRR
-484 GKLEGLEARLEVLR
+484 GKLEGLEARLEVLTD
-498 EAQKQAGAEPDEE
+498 AQKQARSQPAEE
-511 VAIQGAIGTI
+511 VAIEGAVGTV

-534 IAAVLQDHL
+534 IAAVLQEHL
-543 EGFVFERQTDA
+543 EAFVFERLTDA
-554 IGAIEDHVAQN
+554 IAAIEELVAKD

-577 KQVYPLTLLKEKGV
+577 KQVYPLTLLKEKGI

-599 KYPARYEKVMNTL
+599 KYPPRYEKVMNTL
-612 LGRVIVVQDIETAE
+612 LGRVIVVQDIATAE

-648 VISGGRLVEARGFV
+648 VISGGRYVEARGFV
-662 IEFERDVEALPKE
+662 IEFERDVAAIPKE
-675 IERINK
+675 MERLNK
-681 AVATTEAEAAAVREK
+681 AIETAEAEAEVIREK
-696 LRSAEAALSAL
+696 LRGAETALSAL
-707 SGEGDQ
+707 GGEADQ
-713 TLDKRVQLQDSV
+713 TLGKRVQLQDSV

-746 ANARTQQDSYR
+746 TNARTQQASYQE
-757 DQAATLEEERQ
+757 QAATLEDERQ
-768 SLIEEAKEA
+768 GLIAEATEA
-777 ALTAKALG
+777 AATAKTLG
-785 RADAIFADRR
+785 RADAMFAERR
-795 KALNKSADEAADAL
+795 KTLTGSLEEAADAL
-809 GRVDAELRSLKVQR
+809 GRVDADLRSLKVQS
-823 ENAEAA
+823 ENAKAA
-829 LARIEAQASA
+829 LARVEAQASA
-839 KGVQLQG
+839 KGVQLRG
-846 IEMELVTLEES
+846 IEMELSTLDES

-863 ELKGEQAELEKVLEG
+863 DLGSAHAELEKVLEEI
-878 VPGQEGTHHL
+878 PGQEGTHHL
-888 EARERDLHSQVLS
+888 EARERDLHGQVLS
-901 GQSRLFEAE
+901 GQSRLFDAE
-910 RRTLETEAEVRKWET
+910 RRTLETEAEVRKWEA
-925 EAETLKVRIGEDGLV
+925 EADLLRGRIAEDGLV
-940 LTKDGEVRPDNAAA
+940 LTKDGGVELDKATAVVELPD
-954 DVQLPAWL
+954 WL
-962 TEAEGEEEG
+962 TEAEGGEDGETH
-971 KGQRPP
+971 RPP
-977 LAGGQDVE
+977 LAGGQHVE
-985 PDALAREIEGLRSQ
+985 PDALAKEIEGLRSQ
-999 IRQLGPV
+999 IRALGPV

-1031 QGAEESLKRA
+1031 KGAEESLKRA
-1041 IKELTA
+1041 ITELTA
-1047 LMRRKLETTFE
+1047 LMRRKLEATFE
-1058 AVAKGFESYFKTFF
+1058 EVAKGFESNFKMFF
-1072 GGGHARLRLTDPKHP
+1072 GGGHARLRLSDPKHP
-1087 MESGVDIEARPP
+1087 MDSGVDIEARPP

-1151 ASAIHDISQRTQFI
+1151 ATAIHDIAQRTQFI

-1202 LDAVEQPGSQN
+1202 LDAVKQPGSQN

>member
-1 MYLKRLDLYGFKSF
+1 VYLKRLDLYGFKSF
-15 ASRTSFDF
+15 ASRTTFDF

-45 RWVLGEQSNKLI
+45 RWVLGGQSNKLI

-70 SKRSRSDRV
+70 SKRARADKV

-94 DDDEVSIRRRGSRS
+94 DDEEVSIKRRGTRS
-108 GDSVYYLNGK
+108 GDSDYYLNGK
-118 QAKLRDIHILLAT
+118 KAKLRDIQVLMAT

-164 AADIQRYRLKIEE
+164 AADIQRYRLKIGE

-189 QRVKLLIKEIAP
+189 QRVKLLVKEIAP
-201 RLQQLERQASRAGE
+201 RLQQLERQATRAGE

-256 TQSRVNLETLQR
+256 TQSRVSLETLQR
-268 ELDGLTKQL
+268 ELGDLTKQL
-277 DESRQAAAAARQDQ
+277 DESRKAAAAALHDK
-291 ERLSEAVR
+291 ERLTEAVLD
-299 EIERRLAVATER
+299 IERRRAVATER
-311 RTILQARRDELTAEL
+311 RTILQMRQEELSEEL

-336 ATVVT
+336 TTVVT
-341 SEDSERERLAAEVEA
+341 SEDSERERLEREVEA
-356 ARKVVAE
+356 ARKFVAE

-373 ELRESHVQAADV
+373 ELRESHVQAADI
-385 DAKAHRMQAAAAEMK
+385 DAKAHRLQTAAAEMK
-400 VRINRLVEAGAA
+400 VRINRLIEAGAA
-412 LGKEASGLHTRRKS
+412 LGKEASGLDTRRKS

-448 LAENSET
+448 LAANSET
-455 GARRETLE
+455 GARRERLE
-463 AQVRELRNELGELEA
+463 ADVRQLREELAEVET
-478 AQYSRR
+478 AQHGRR
-484 GKLEGLEARLEVLR
+484 GKLEALEARLEVLT
-498 EAQKQAGAEPDEE
+498 EAKKQADAEPTEE
-511 VAIQGAIGTI
+511 VAIEGAIGTI

-534 IAAVLQDHL
+534 IAAVLQEHL
-543 EGFVFERQTDA
+543 EGFVFERQADA
-554 IGAIEDHVAQN
+554 IAAIEDVVAQN
-565 GARALAIPIDAV
+565 GPRALAIPIDAV

-612 LGRVIVVQDIETAE
+612 LGRVIVVQDVETAE

-648 VISGGRLVEARGFV
+648 VISGGRHIEARGFV
-662 IEFERDVEALPKE
+662 IEYERDVAALPKE
-675 IERINK
+675 IERITK
-681 AVATTEAEAAAVREK
+681 TIETTEVEAEGIREK
-696 LRSAEAALSAL
+696 LRGAEAALSAL
-707 SGEGDQ
+707 AGEVDQ
-713 TLDKRVQLQDSV
+713 TLDKRVQLLDSV
-725 AARQEKLAQLR
+725 SGRQEKLAQLR

-746 ANARTQQDSYR
+746 ANARAQQASYR
-757 DQAATLEEERQ
+757 DQAATLEDERQ
-768 SLIEEAKEA
+768 GLIEEAKEA
-777 ALTAKALG
+777 VATAKALG

-795 KALNKSADEAADAL
+795 KALNTSVNEAADAL

-829 LARIEAQASA
+829 LARVEAQASA
-839 KGVQLQG
+839 TGVQLRG
-846 IEMELVTLEES
+846 IEMELTTLDES

-863 ELKGEQAELEKVLEG
+863 ELDAARAELEKLLEG

-888 EARERDLHSQVLS
+888 EARERDLHSQVLG
-901 GQSRLFEAE
+901 GQSRLFDAE
-910 RRTLETEAEVRKWET
+910 RRTLEAEAEVRKWET
-925 EAETLKVRIGEDGLV
+925 EADVLRTRIAEDGLV
-940 LTKDGEVRPDNAAA
+940 LTKDGDVRPDRAAA
-954 DVQLPAWL
+954 DLELPAWL
-962 TEAEGEEEG
+962 AEGEDEG
-971 KGQRPP
+971 KSQRPP
-977 LAGGQDVE
+977 LAGGQHVE
-985 PDALAREIEGLRSQ
+985 PDALAREIEGLRAQ
-999 IRQLGPV
+999 IRELGPV

-1031 QGAEESLKRA
+1031 QGAEQSLKRA
-1041 IKELTA
+1041 ITELTA

-1058 AVAKGFESYFKTFF
+1058 EVAKGFESYFQTFF
-1072 GGGHARLRLTDPKHP
+1072 GGGHARLRLTDPKQP
-1087 MESGVDIEARPP
+1087 MNSGVDIEARPP

-1146 NVDRF
+1146 NVGRF
-1151 ASAIHDISQRTQFI
+1151 ASAIHDIAQRTQFI

-1202 LDAVEQPGSQN
+1202 LDAIKQPGNQN

>member
-1 MYLKRLDLYGFKSF
+1 VYLKRLDLYGFKSF
-15 ASRTSFDF
+15 ASRTTFDF

-40 IADAL
+40 IADAM
-45 RWVLGEQSNKLI
+45 RWVLGGHSNKLI

-70 SKRSRSDRV
+70 SKRARADKV

-94 DDDEVSIRRRGSRS
+94 DDDEVSIKRRGSRS
-108 GDSVYYLNGK
+108 GDSDYYLNGK
-118 QAKLRDIHILLAT
+118 KAKLRDIHILLAT
-131 ASVSQNS
+131 ARVSQNS

-153 RPEDRREMIEE
+153 RPEERREMIEE
-164 AADIQRYRLKIEE
+164 AADIQRYRLKIDE
-177 AEDRLKSTHENV
+177 AEDRLGSAHENI

-201 RLQQLERQASRAGE
+201 RLQQLERQATRAGE

-256 TQSRVNLETLQR
+256 TQSRVGLETLQR
-268 ELDGLTKQL
+268 ELDELTKQL
-277 DESRQAAAAARQDQ
+277 DESRRAAAAAFKDK
-291 ERLSEAVR
+291 ERLSEAVLD
-299 EIERRLAVATER
+299 IERRWAVASER
-311 RTILQARRDELTAEL
+311 RTIIETRQEELGEEL
-326 AAAEEERERA
+326 AAAEAERERA
-336 ATVVT
+336 TTVVT
-341 SEDSERERLAAEVEA
+341 SEDSERERLEKEVEA

-373 ELRESHVQAADV
+373 ELRDSHVQAADV
-385 DAKAHRMQAAAAEMK
+385 DAKAHRLQTAAAEMK
-400 VRINRLVEAGAA
+400 VRINRLTEAGAA
-412 LGKEASGLHTRRKS
+412 LGKEGASFNTRRKS

-434 VRVLRSLRTQDAQF
+434 VRVLRSLRTQDVQF
-448 LAENSET
+448 LATNSET
-455 GARRETLE
+455 GARREKLD
-463 AQVRELRNELGELEA
+463 ADVRELRKELSAVEEA
-478 AQYSRR
+478 QHGRR
-484 GKLEGLEARLEVLR
+484 GKLEGLEARLEVLT
-498 EAQKQAGAEPDEE
+498 EAKKQAAAEPTEE
-511 VAIQGAIGTI
+511 VAIEGAVGTI

-534 IAAVLQDHL
+534 IAAVLQEHL
-543 EGFVFERQTDA
+543 EAFVFERQVDA
-554 IGAIEDHVAQN
+554 IAAIEDLVAQN
-565 GARALAIPIDAV
+565 GPRALAIPIDAV

-599 KYPARYEKVMNTL
+599 KYPAHYEKVMNTL
-612 LGRVIVVQDIETAE
+612 LGRVIVVQDVETAE

-632 LGTIVTVD
+632 LGTIVTVE

-648 VISGGRLVEARGFV
+648 VISGGRHVEARGFV
-662 IEFERDVEALPKE
+662 IEYERDVAALPKE
-675 IERINK
+675 IERITK
-681 AVATTEAEAAAVREK
+681 TIETTETEAEGIREK

-707 SGEGDQ
+707 SGEVDQ

-725 AARQEKLAQLR
+725 AGRQEKLAQLR

-746 ANARTQQDSYR
+746 VNAREQQSSYR
-757 DQAATLEEERQ
+757 AQAATLEEERQ
-768 SLIEEAKEA
+768 GLIEEAKEA
-777 ALTAKALG
+777 AATAKTLG
-785 RADAIFADRR
+785 RADAIFGDRR
-795 KALNKSADEAADAL
+795 KTLNNSLNEAADAL
-809 GRVDAELRSLKVQR
+809 GHVDAELRSLKVQR

-829 LARIEAQASA
+829 LARVEAQASA
-839 KGVQLQG
+839 KGVQLRG
-846 IEMELVTLEES
+846 IEMELTTLSES

-863 ELKGEQAELEKVLEG
+863 ELKGARAELEKVLEG
-878 VPGQEGTHHL
+878 IPGQEGTHHL

-901 GQSRLFEAE
+901 SQSRLFDAE

-925 EAETLKVRIGEDGLV
+925 EVEVLRVRITEDGLV
-940 LTKDGEVRPDNAAA
+940 LTKDGDVRPDKAVAEL
-954 DVQLPAWL
+954 QLPAWL
-962 TEAEGEEEG
+962 AEAEGGDKGE
-971 KGQRPP
+971 GQRPP
-977 LAGGQDVE
+977 LAGGQHVD

-999 IRQLGPV
+999 LRALGPV

-1031 QGAEESLKRA
+1031 RGAEESLKRA
-1041 IKELTA
+1041 ITELTA
-1047 LMRRKLETTFE
+1047 LMRRKLEATFE
-1058 AVAKGFESYFKTFF
+1058 EVAKGFESNFKMFF

-1087 MESGVDIEARPP
+1087 MDSGVDIEARPP

-1110 GGEKALTSV
+1110 GGERALTSV

-1146 NVDRF
+1146 NVGRF
-1151 ASAIHDISQRTQFI
+1151 ATAIHDIAQRTQFI

-1202 LDAVEQPGSQN
+1202 IDAIKQSGSQN